1 MNSVKQLFKY
11 VGVLLII
18 MSVSTFVNAQ
28 NSKKAE
34 KAFNKAVKLIEKGK
48 YEDAV
53 TPLYEALVEE
63 KEMKEGQDYK
73 FVGGLLELL
82 ARFFISEDYYGAA
95 SQNYFL
101 AAVSYQHG
109 GHSEKA
115 QDALHAVGIF
125 RRLRS

>member
-101 AAVSYQHG
+101 ASLSYQHG
-109 GHSEKA
+109 GYSEKV
-115 QDALHAVGIF
+115 QVH
-125 RRLRS
+125 

>member
-53 TPLYEALVEE
+53 SPLYEALVEE

-82 ARFFISEDYYGAA
+82 ARFFISEELLWSRFTELFSCCGKLSAWWSFSKSTRCAA
-95 SQNYFL
+95 AIS
-101 AAVSYQHG
+101 
-109 GHSEKA
+109 
-115 QDALHAVGIF
+115 IF